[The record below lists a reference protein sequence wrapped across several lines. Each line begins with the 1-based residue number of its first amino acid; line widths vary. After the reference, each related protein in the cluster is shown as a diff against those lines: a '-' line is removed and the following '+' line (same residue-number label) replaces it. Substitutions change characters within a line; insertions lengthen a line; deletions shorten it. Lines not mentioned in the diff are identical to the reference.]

1 MELPDEIADGSLRR
15 ACTPLSSIKDPQI
28 KGCDVLKAYIDNAI
42 LPAARD

>member
-1 MELPDEIADGSLRR
+1 MEAYAELARLYP
-15 ACTPLSSIKDPQI
+15 SIKDPQI